1 MARNKGNE
9 PFIRGTHYLT
19 EAGVE
24 TTEVRAKILQ
34 RRLQILVHS
43 ALYYGMG
50 ESLVSDYTWNKWAQE
65 LVKLQKENPTISE
78 RVDYHE
84 AFENF
89 DGSTGFD
96 LPYRHPEIMTKAQYL
111 LNIHRREENLHGT
124 LRNQT
129 DRPDSRNDVI
139 RLLFPK

>member
-1 MARNKGNE
+1 MARNKGNG

-24 TTEVRAKILQ
+24 IIEVRAKILQ

-50 ESLVSDYTWNKWAQE
+50 ESLVSDHTWNKWAQE

-96 LPYRHPEIMTKAQYL
+96 LPYRHPEIMAKAQYL
-111 LNIHRREENLHGT
+111 LNIHKREENLHGT

-139 RLLFPK
+139 RLFFPK

>member
-1 MARNKGNE
+1 MARKGSKG
-9 PFIRGTHYLT
+9 PFIRGTYYLT
-19 EAGVE
+19 QAEVE

-43 ALYYGMG
+43 AIYYGMG
-50 ESLVSDYTWNKWAQE
+50 ESLVSDHTWNMWAQE
-65 LVKLQKENPTISE
+65 LVKLQRENPTIAK

-96 LPYRHPEIMTKAQYL
+96 LPYRHPEIMAKAQYL
-111 LNIHRREENLHGT
+111 LDIHKRKEDLHGT
-124 LRNQT
+124 PGNQT
-129 DRPDSRNDVI
+129 NRPDSGNDVI
-139 RLLFPK
+139 RIILP

>member
-1 MARNKGNE
+1 MARNRSKG
-9 PFIRGTHYLT
+9 PFIKGTYYLT
-19 EAGVE
+19 KAGVE

-43 ALYYGMG
+43 AIYYGMG
-50 ESLVSDYTWNKWAQE
+50 ESLVSDHTWNMWAQE
-65 LVKLQKENPTISE
+65 LVKLQKENPTISK

-96 LPYRHPEIMTKAQYL
+96 LPYRHPEIMAKAQYL
-111 LNIHRREENLHGT
+111 LNIHKRRENIHGT
-124 LRNQT
+124 IGNQT
-129 DRPDSRNDVI
+129 NRPDPGNDVI
-139 RLLFPK
+139 RLFFPK

>member
-34 RRLQILVHS
+34 RRLQVLVHS

-50 ESLVSDYTWNKWAQE
+50 
-65 LVKLQKENPTISE
+65 
-78 RVDYHE
+78 
-84 AFENF
+84 
-89 DGSTGFD
+89 
-96 LPYRHPEIMTKAQYL
+96 
-111 LNIHRREENLHGT
+111 
-124 LRNQT
+124 
-129 DRPDSRNDVI
+129 
-139 RLLFPK
+139 

>member
-1 MARNKGNE
+1 MARNKGKG
-9 PFIRGTHYLT
+9 PFIKGTYYLT
-19 EAGVE
+19 QAGVE
-24 TTEVRAKILQ
+24 TTGVRAKILQ

-43 ALYYGMG
+43 AIYYGMG
-50 ESLVSDYTWNKWAQE
+50 ESLVSDHTWNMWAQE
-65 LVKLQKENPTISE
+65 LVKLQRENPTIAK

-96 LPYRHPEIMTKAQYL
+96 LPYRHPEIMAKAQYL
-111 LNIHRREENLHGT
+111 LNLHKRKENLHGT
-124 LRNQT
+124 ARNQT
-129 DRPDSRNDVI
+129 DRPDPGDDVI

>member
-50 ESLVSDYTWNKWAQE
+50 ESLVSDHTWNKWAQE

-96 LPYRHPEIMTKAQYL
+96 LPYRHPEIMAKAQYL
-111 LNIHRREENLHGT
+111 LNVHKRKENLSGT
-124 LRNQT
+124 IGNQT
-129 DRPDSRNDVI
+129 NRPDPGSDVI